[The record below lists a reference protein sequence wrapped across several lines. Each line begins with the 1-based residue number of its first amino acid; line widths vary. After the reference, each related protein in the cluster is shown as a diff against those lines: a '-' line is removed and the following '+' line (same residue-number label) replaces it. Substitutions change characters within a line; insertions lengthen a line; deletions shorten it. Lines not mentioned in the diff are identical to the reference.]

1 MEQIP
6 QTAEAISKLKS
17 LQESYDE
24 LANKISDV
32 AKQGEN
38 QEATNSKILEEIKTV
53 KNTFDNL
60 DIPISAISGLALE
73 LERGKQNLVSSLK
86 MRGVEASVTNDTLT
100 VLADKI
106 YNIKNPV
113 VTTVSPD
120 IPNELAEQMFH
131 MFFETST
138 FIEDYESVKLRF
150 CGEGGTYTGCLMTVL
165 SRGTNT
171 TIALT
176 GADAYY
182 ILEEDTFYKRG
193 ESDYLIQFLDGV
205 EVQLQTN
212 KHLWNTSNLNSYR
225 TVFYL
230 YLPDSTASCSRENV
244 HASSLDYCYNTYL
257 PIYKFSTNSGSWV
270 WLHVSNPDTFYM
282 QWTGGNASGHT
293 SYLYSN
299 MENSKAALGV
309 LQGMP
314 SIRYVSLENLQ
325 TATTLVTSSCQKIY
339 FPKLKSFTG
348 SFLIRQSNIKSLDLS
363 QATLLKGTEVN
374 KSCVIGN
381 CPMLETLYLG
391 DYVEIK
397 QLVGGST
404 LNSTSLISPK
414 NLHIYGKEIY
424 STAIPSI
431 TTNPN
436 SYPDIVAS
444 NVYLHGIKG
453 CRINISGSSSYSD
466 TTMKYI
472 YIECCGERS
481 DHIMLHGGA
490 DHYNNNALS
499 DIEISNG
506 TRQRLIFKSIK
517 NLTAENIVNHI
528 FEKLADNRYE
538 DDGVTEAPAIYITL
552 ESVNLA
558 KLTDEQK
565 AIALNKN
572 YILN

>member
-6 QTAEAISKLKS
+6 QTAEAISKLRS

-24 LANKISDV
+24 LASKITDV

-38 QEATNSKILEEIKTV
+38 AEATNSNILEEVKTV
-53 KNTFDNL
+53 KTAFNNL

-73 LERGKQNLVSSLK
+73 LENGKQNIVNSLQ

-100 VLADKI
+100 TLADKI

-150 CGEGGTYTGCLMTVL
+150 CDEGGTYTGCLMTVL

-230 YLPDSTASCSRENV
+230 YLPDSTASCSRESV
-244 HASSLDYCYNTYL
+244 HASALDYCYNTYL
-257 PIYKFSTNSGSWV
+257 PIYKFNTNSGSWV

-282 QWTGGNASGHT
+282 QWTGGNVQGRT
-293 SYLYSN
+293 SFLYSN
-299 MENSKAALGV
+299 MEHNRAAITSYYN
-309 LQGMP
+309 Q
-314 SIRYVSLENLQ
+314 IRYCSLENLK
-325 TATTLVTSSCQKIY
+325 TATQSVIYSNCDKIRFPRLESCTA
-339 FPKLKSFTG
+339 P
-348 SFLIRQSNIKSLDLS
+348 FLIRGSNIQTLDLS
-363 QATLLKGTEVN
+363 SATLLKGIDIN
-374 KSCVIGN
+374 KQCLIGN
-381 CPMLETLYLG
+381 CPLLQTLYLG

-397 QLVGGST
+397 QLVGGS
-404 LNSTSLISPK
+404 SP
-414 NLHIYGKEIY
+414 NVANFTYPSDLHIYGREIY
-424 STAIPSI
+424 STSLPSI
-431 TTNPN
+431 TSAPTAA
-436 SYPDIVAS
+436 PDIEAKQ
-444 NVYLHGIKG
+444 VYLHGIKG
-453 CRINISGSSSYSD
+453 CRINISGTASYS
-466 TTMKYI
+466 TNIMKYI

-481 DHIMLHGGA
+481 DHIMLSGGPGNT
-490 DHYNNNALS
+490 YNNAIS

-506 TRQRLIFKSIK
+506 TRQRLVFKNIK
-517 NLTAENIVNHI
+517 KLTAENIVNHI

-552 ESVNLA
+552 GSVNLD